1 MAIVVSLPSD
11 NYEPVE
17 GSTWKDVLILSFVVL
32 ASLYF
37 VLAIGL
43 MLFNRKVRKYAPLRI
58 RNIKKLVGM
67 KVFSLIHIWSAFLA
81 SDYFDFCRAVEQS
94 SCVFW
99 NYWLPFSIGL
109 GGWFAIFVL
118 RLFDFISL
126 FKVVSAKR
134 RKIYRGILFVIM
146 ILPPGILSTVITA
159 TKSSYLSTHGPAF
172 CNSNLTSQLSQLVYI
187 SIYLIIVFTFM
198 VAIKV
203 VIHQES
209 VLNEYHALSNIAVSG
224 FQVLA
229 VTAFVQIYDGMQSSW
244 GRFVFGVCL
253 VSIHV
258 YASLKLCG
266 NELYYALKN
275 DQDYLMH
282 FLENETKAA
291 SRMFPP
297 SLILDVP
304 SIRLDFILWC
314 NLPGNMPM
322 FFRDVEYNWKTL
334 WADPRRP
341 PSVSL
346 VQHTFQ
352 KILKEYLVQDGPKTL
367 PELDRL
373 LFATWFQSVDTNH
386 LSATAFSLLETN
398 LLQPFIVKRASE
410 YLKIMEERAFFTIE
424 TKRKLAE
431 AQRAHLLLQLE
442 SEKLISRQ
450 VRIPSIRDQ
459 FVELLEVF

>member
-1 MAIVVSLPSD
+1 MPIVVSLPGD
-11 NYEPVE
+11 RYEPVE
-17 GSTWKDVLILSFVVL
+17 PSTWKDVTVFCFVIA
-32 ASLYF
+32 ASVYF
-37 VLAIGL
+37 ISVISL
-43 MLFNRKVRKYAPLRI
+43 MLFNRTVRKYAPLRI
-58 RNIKKLVGM
+58 RNLKKLIGM

-126 FKVVSAKR
+126 FKVVSVQR
-134 RKIYRGILFVIM
+134 RRMYRGILFVTM
-146 ILPPGILSTVITA
+146 IAPPLILSTVITA
-159 TKSSYLSTHGPAF
+159 TRSSYLSQEGHAF

-187 SIYLIIVFTFM
+187 SVYLIIVFSFM
-198 VAIKV
+198 VVIKL
-203 VIHQES
+203 VIHRES

-229 VTAFVQIYDGMQSSW
+229 ITAFVQIYDGMQSSW

-253 VSIHV
+253 VSIHL

-275 DQDYLMH
+275 DQTYLVH

-304 SIRLDFILWC
+304 SIRLDFINWC
-314 NLPGNMPM
+314 SLPGNMPL
-322 FFRDVEYNWKTL
+322 FFRDIEYNWKSL
-334 WADPRRP
+334 WSDPRKL
-341 PSVSL
+341 PSESL
-346 VQHTFQ
+346 VQHTFK
-352 KILKEYLVQDGPKTL
+352 KILNEYLVQDGSRHI

-373 LFATWFQSVDTNH
+373 LFATWFQSVDTNRLH
-386 LSATAFSLLETN
+386 PFSFNLLETN
-398 LLQPFIVKRASE
+398 LLQPFIAKRAAE
-410 YLKIMEERAFFTIE
+410 YLKIMEERSFFTIE
-424 TKRKLAE
+424 TKRRLAE
-431 AQRAHLLLQLE
+431 AQRAHLMSQLE

-450 VRIPSIRDQ
+450 MKIPSFREQ
-459 FVELLEVF
+459 FVELLEIF